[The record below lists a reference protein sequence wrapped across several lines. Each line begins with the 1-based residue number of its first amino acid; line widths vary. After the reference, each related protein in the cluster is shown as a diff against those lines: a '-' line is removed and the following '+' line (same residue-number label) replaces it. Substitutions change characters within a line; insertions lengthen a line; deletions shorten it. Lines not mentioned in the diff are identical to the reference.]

1 MPNRPAA
8 SVIDASAAILAATSS
23 RPDESI
29 HFLGV
34 LRGQLCLL
42 ATAEFWIPSLKSSA
56 EFVIEDVHAH
66 LQ

>member
-1 MPNRPAA
+1 MHNRNRD
-8 SVIDASAAILAATSS
+8 SGWLVYYWG
-23 RPDESI
+23 SI

-34 LRGQLCLL
+34 LRRQLCLL